1 MNKKDLKK
9 LSRLDLLELLFEQ
22 SKEIDNLKAELE
34 ETKNQL
40 NQKEIMISDAG
51 SIADAVLKLND
62 IFSIAQETANQYVN
76 SVKKVYQNNN
86 VVETRIKKET
96 NEYVFSLIDDTNCI
110 NNQESIENDNE
121 TNFDNAIFAQS
132 LKTFDYD
139 LKDSEIT
146 NWDWD
151 V

>member
-1 MNKKDLKK
+1 MKKKDLKK
-9 LSRLDLLELLFEQ
+9 LSRLDLLELLLEQ

-40 NQKEIMISDAG
+40 NQKEIMISDA
-51 SIADAVLKLND
+51 VLKLND
-62 IFSIAQETANQYVN
+62 IFSIAQETENQYVN

-86 VVETRIKKET
+86 VVETRIKKDT
-96 NEYVFSLIDDTNCI
+96 NEHIFSLVDDTNCI

-132 LKTFDYD
+132 LKTFNYD

-146 NWDWD
+146 NWNWD

>member
-40 NQKEIMISDAG
+40 NQKEVMISDV
-51 SIADAVLKLND
+51 VLKLND
-62 IFSIAQETANQYVN
+62 IFSIAQETENQYVN

-86 VVETRIKKET
+86 VVETRIKKDT
-96 NEYVFSLIDDTNCI
+96 NEHIFSLVDDTNCI

-132 LKTFDYD
+132 LKTFNYD

-146 NWDWD
+146 NWNWD